1 MNDLQ
6 TYAYPFVLS
15 LVALL
20 AGWFL
25 LGRVRD
31 ESGAFP
37 RALFAVGIAFAVI
50 GFVLLW
56 LGARG

>member
-1 MNDLQ
+1 M
-6 TYAYPFVLS
+6 LS